1 MAYLLSNYI
10 IKALLEY
17 HHSNTSNLHY
27 LSLEKLVSEQ
37 RLKIK
42 SSIVNTNS
50 CLNGIL
56 SLFNPLH
63 KELIPGFRLVDIFS
77 KTLYMIP
84 SPLLLYLMLAS
95 KIMLL
100 YL

>member
-1 MAYLLSNYI
+1 MAYLLSNHV

-17 HHSNTSNLHY
+17 YYSNTSNLHC
-27 LSLEKLVSEQ
+27 LSLEKLVSKQ

-56 SLFNPLH
+56 SLFNSLY
-63 KELIPGFRLVDIFS
+63 KELMSGFRLVDIFS

-84 SPLLLYLMLAS
+84 SSLLLYLMLAS
-95 KIMLL
+95 KTMLL